1 MEMVIEQQG
10 KGGLV
15 KETIYLVV
23 GDIRGQTK
31 TIVDCD
37 IANQKGLLSSFK
49 CRQFEAMY
57 PEGRLY
63 IKEHEINTDDI

>member
-1 MEMVIEQQG
+1 MEMVIEQKE
-10 KGGLV
+10 KGGIM

-23 GDIRGQTK
+23 GDIPGQTR

-37 IANQKGLLSSFK
+37 VTGYEGLLSSFK

-63 IKEHEINTDDI
+63 IKEYEINTDEI